1 MIAVVTI
8 PVGIL
13 SMKGAER
20 MWDLLATAMLVL
32 LFPEDVADVVVVRVV
47 IELPDILDEG
57 GMVES
62 VVFS

>member
-1 MIAVVTI
+1 
-8 PVGIL
+8 
-13 SMKGAER
+13 MKGAER